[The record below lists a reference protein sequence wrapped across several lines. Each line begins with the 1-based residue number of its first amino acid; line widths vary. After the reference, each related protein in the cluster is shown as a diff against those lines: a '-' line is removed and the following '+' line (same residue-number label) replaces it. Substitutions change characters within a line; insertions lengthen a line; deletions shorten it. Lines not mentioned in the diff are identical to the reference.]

1 VGDQLARLLLA
12 GEVGDGDEVVVDV
25 DAGRDALSVKRDQ
38 GSERA
43 EVAR

>member
-1 VGDQLARLLLA
+1 
-12 GEVGDGDEVVVDV
+12 VVDV
-25 DAGRDALSVKRDQ
+25 DQARDALSVNRNQ